1 MPEIEPLVLEG
12 ELMERGYDYEGAEF
26 EVNGVTLYALLKPLF
41 VRSLDWQEQVERGL
55 SGDTVTTY
63 GRVRITVERLSD
75 E

>member
-12 ELMERGYDYEGAEF
+12 ELVEAWIDYGGAWLELD
-26 EVNGVTLYALLKPLF
+26 GITLAQRLAPF
-41 VRSLDWQEQVERGL
+41 CVRSLSRAELKARGM
-55 SGDTVTTY
+55 GDGADTY